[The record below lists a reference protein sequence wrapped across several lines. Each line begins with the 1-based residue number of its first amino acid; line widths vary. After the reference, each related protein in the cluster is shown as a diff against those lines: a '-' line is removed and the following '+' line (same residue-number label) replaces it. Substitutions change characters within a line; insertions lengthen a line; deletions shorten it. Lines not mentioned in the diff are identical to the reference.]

1 MLMILGAA
9 VRLAY
14 VMDIPH
20 YIDNA
25 YPIWQ
30 ALLVLDDGFFPLTG
44 QMASVGIPNPPLTSY
59 LYLPLVA
66 LTRSPVPVYIAVIL
80 LNTLAVWFCYRLV
93 RGLFGEKEA
102 VFAAWLVTVNP
113 WLIEYSRFTWVQALM
128 PFFMTGLAWLMYPLL
143 LGQAA
148 NRFRRTLWV
157 VLLVTLIA
165 GTYVLAFLLLLPVG
179 VLMLMFYRRVSWRAV
194 IVGGVV
200 FSLMFGV
207 FVVGALPQFNP
218 ANATLVSEVSPSTAA
233 LNLVALN
240 HAIRFVTGAEYSV
253 RTGDAPELN
262 RTLEH
267 LLVLPIF
274 LAVLTGVSAALVA
287 IWQKTPVKRDLA
299 LILLVW
305 SALTILPLSYNSQ
318 PVQVHYQMMTFPAGY
333 VLAAW
338 GASFLLNRQ
347 RVWVIAFVVLIPFTA
362 IMTVNSLRYTSQV
375 AAERGSQTLVRA
387 PLVMGQQVAQRID
400 ALLPAGGTVYIDTL
414 PEIMTSLSGRIF
426 PVVRYNW
433 EQPVTV
439 IPAAGAVY
447 VASARRDETLPAQ
460 PPLSTPG
467 ETWVAENGTQ
477 FALYSYPPALDVSG
491 VGETVNIPS
500 REGLTLIGYSLTSN
514 RRGSNWLLTTY
525 WRVEA
530 VPQQSGDF
538 RPVTRVLLDD
548 ADSLTVEGSAVPTA
562 AWRVGDIHI
571 HRARFNTRLSAFTL
585 NVGMS
590 DPERGESL
598 IFLTPEESAFIEIAG
613 EATDE

>member
-1 MLMILGAA
+1 MILGAA

-30 ALLVLDDGFFPLTG
+30 ALLVLDNGFFPLTG

-66 LTRSPVPVYIAVIL
+66 LTRSPLPVYIVVIL

-102 VFAAWLVTVNP
+102 VFAAWLVAVNP

-148 NRFRRTLWV
+148 NRFRQTLLV

-194 IVGGVV
+194 VVGGVV
-200 FSLMFGV
+200 FALMFGL
-207 FVVGALPQFNP
+207 FAVGALPQFNP
-218 ANATLVSEVSPSTAA
+218 ATSTLANEVSPSTAA
-233 LNLVALN
+233 LNPVALN

-262 RTLEH
+262 RTLEQI
-267 LLVLPIF
+267 LVLPVF
-274 LAVLTGVSAALVA
+274 LAVLAGVGAALVA

-299 LILLVW
+299 LIVLVW

-338 GASFLLNRQ
+338 GASFMLNR
-347 RVWVIAFVVLIPFTA
+347 RGWVIIFVVMIPFTA
-362 IMTVNSLRYTSQV
+362 IMTINSLRYTSQV
-375 AAERGSQTLVRA
+375 AAERGSQTMVRP
-387 PLVMGQQVAQRID
+387 PLAMGQQVAQKIE
-400 ALLPAGGTVYIDTL
+400 ALLPEGGTVYIDTL
-414 PEIMTSLSGRIF
+414 PEIMTSLGGKIF

-433 EQPVTV
+433 EQPITV
-439 IPAAGAVY
+439 APAAGAVY
-447 VASARRDETLPAQ
+447 VASARRDESLPAQ

-477 FALYSYPPALDVSG
+477 FALYSYPPSLDVSG
-491 VGETVNIPS
+491 VGETVNLPTQH
-500 REGLTLIGYSLTSN
+500 GLTLVGYTLTSN

-525 WRVEA
+525 WRVEDIPA
-530 VPQQSGDF
+530 QPSNF
-538 RPVTRVLLDD
+538 RPFTRVLLDG
-548 ADSLTVEGSAVPTA
+548 ADPFTVEGAAVPTA

-571 HRARFNTRLSAFTL
+571 YRTRFNTQRSAFTL

-590 DPERGESL
+590 DPESGEPL
-598 IFLTPEESAFIEIAG
+598 IFLTPEEADFIEIAG

>member
-1 MLMILGAA
+1 MILGAA

-44 QMASVGIPNPPLTSY
+44 QMASVGLPNPPLTSY

-66 LTRSPVPVYIAVIL
+66 LTRSPLPVYIAVIL
-80 LNTLAVWFCYRLV
+80 LNTLAVWFCYRLT
-93 RGLFGEKEA
+93 RRLFGEKEA
-102 VFAAWLVTVNP
+102 VFAAWLVAVNP

-148 NRFRRTLWV
+148 NRFRRTLLV

-179 VLMLMFYRRVSWRAV
+179 VLMMIFYRRVSWRAV
-194 IVGGVV
+194 VVGGVV
-200 FSLMFGV
+200 FALMFGL
-207 FVVGALPQFNP
+207 FAVGALPQFNP
-218 ANATLVSEVSPSTAA
+218 ATATLVNEVSPSTAA
-233 LNLVALN
+233 LNPVALN
-240 HAIRFVTGAEYSV
+240 HAFRFVTGAEYAV

-262 RTLEH
+262 RTLEQ

-274 LAVLTGVSAALVA
+274 LAVMAGVGAALVA
-287 IWQKTPVKRDLA
+287 IWKKTPVKRDLA
-299 LILLVW
+299 VILLVW

-347 RVWVIAFVVLIPFTA
+347 RVWSIAFVVLIPFSA
-362 IMTVNSLRYTSQV
+362 LMTLNSLRYTSQV
-375 AAERGSQTLVRA
+375 AAERGSQTLVRP
-387 PLVMGQQVAQRID
+387 PLGMGQYVAAQID
-400 ALLPAGGTVYIDTL
+400 ASLPEGGTVYIDTL
-414 PEIMTSLSGRIF
+414 PEILTSLGGKLF

-439 IPAAGAVY
+439 IPSAGAVY

-460 PPLSTPG
+460 PPLSRPG
-467 ETWVAENGTQ
+467 ETWMAENGTQ
-477 FALYSYPPALDVSG
+477 FALYTYPPSLDVSG
-491 VGETVNIPS
+491 VGETVNLPTQQ
-500 REGLTLIGYSLTSN
+500 GLTLVTYTLTSN
-514 RRGSNWLLTTY
+514 QRGNNWLLTTY
-525 WRVEA
+525 WRVDSI
-530 VPQQSGDF
+530 PSQPGNF
-538 RPVTRVLLDD
+538 RPITHVLLDD
-548 ADSLTVEGSAVPTA
+548 AAPFTIEGSAVPTA
-562 AWRVGDIHI
+562 SWRIGDLHI
-571 HRARFNTRLSAFTL
+571 HRARFNTQRSAFTL

-590 DPERGESL
+590 DPERDEPL
-598 IFLTPEESAFIEIAG
+598 IFLMPEEASFIEIAG